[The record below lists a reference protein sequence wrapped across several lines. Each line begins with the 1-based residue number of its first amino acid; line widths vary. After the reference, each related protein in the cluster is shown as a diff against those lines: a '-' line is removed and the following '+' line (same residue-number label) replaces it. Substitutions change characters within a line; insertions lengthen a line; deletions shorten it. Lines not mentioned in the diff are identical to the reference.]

1 MLTVVLVIASL
12 LASSSCTNPSCK
24 KTQYPCEDGD
34 CIDVSKFCNGIKD
47 CKDGSDEKVNC
58 SPCNMTYYGYVGITY
73 EIEIKRPSETQ
84 IPFVCFLNFTAGG
97 GALGELVQL
106 SFESFSVG
114 TFESFMSGG
123 CPDGAVS
130 IRESNRPSS
139 GGEWCGSAWGYSVY
153 YSETPSINL
162 TLSIKTISQQ
172 QNSGNKFEFKLSYK
186 FLKLSDARIRYGNST
201 QRSYRGKLSAG
212 TYCDRLLEGCSRRSC
227 RIQSPN
233 YPGIYP
239 RNVSCQYRVRERNV
253 PPGKHALIAVRQANF
268 HYKEHVAKFDGG
280 DRGIRTWD
288 QCNMMQDYLEILDGW
303 GQTATTLAHLCSGET
318 IPEIVSSGPE
328 LLVKF
333 HTSPFGNPFHPLPIS
348 YLPGFELEVEIL
360 YVNKESPT
368 YIEHGK
374 KCEFVVTSFD
384 NPSGYLKNPLHSLP
398 PNTTC
403 HYHFRGQS
411 RDIIWISFIKYHV
424 INERLTDFN
433 TGDCNV
439 ELQIWDGDIKS
450 QNTVPLM
457 GQFCKDDKP
466 RLCDHTLLKN
476 SSRITRPCGLTESY
490 VSTNSDLTISH
501 SIKYGSVLYPVNF
514 VLRYEFVDLSQE
526 GIQMTKN
533 PCDRLFRT
541 PNGRFY
547 SPKITFLFGRGGK
560 EDLTCT
566 YQFESN
572 DQQRLKIT
580 FNKAQFGSKTCHS
593 FYDQDANRWECK
605 SQKSDNGVAFI
616 QISEF
621 PWKDIEL
628 YRDCICHNISE
639 PFTVITKTSSKVVIK
654 FVIKKMRITEDY
666 NNYFFDANFE
676 FIPNDNNCLNPWNN
690 RRLRGSSGEITI
702 RNSEH
707 SLDKPESISFKNQS
721 IRYCLQQPW
730 LIEPEDEGNFIYLKI
745 KGSKKRDLR
754 LCPSKNR
761 ILIYPAGRTD
771 IVHVICPYFDGS
783 EDVVEMFSE
792 GWILYSYKK
801 TQNKNSRSFIIEFSR
816 KESGNFAVTWMEVSK
831 NPALTLPTS
840 MLMIAPP
847 ECPHSCPELGACISS
862 DLWCDGLRHCPS
874 GNDEQESNCSIRG
887 GFPTAYLNSA
897 ALSALAIT
905 ALLLVVIAAF
915 YAFRHWRQEQK
926 NVMVS
931 VTEHTFLEFKSG
943 FC

>member
-1 MLTVVLVIASL
+1 MKILRKMFFEFIFCVVILSISCD
-12 LASSSCTNPSCK
+12 SSSPCR
-24 KTQYPCEDGD
+24 KTQYRCDDGD
-34 CIDVSKFCNGIKD
+34 CIEVNKYCNGVKD
-47 CKDGSDEKVNC
+47 CKDESDEKENC

-73 EIEIKRPSETQ
+73 EIEIKRPSETR

-130 IRESNRPSS
+130 IREANRPST

-153 YSETPSINL
+153 YSETPSVNL
-162 TLSIKTISQQ
+162 TLSLKTMIQQ
-172 QNSGNKFEFKLSYK
+172 ENSGNKFEFKLSYK
-186 FLKLSDARIRYGNST
+186 FLKSSDARIRYGNST

-212 TYCDRLLEGCSRRSC
+212 TYCDRLLEGCSRRFC

-253 PPGKHALIAVRQANF
+253 PQGKHALIAVRQANF
-268 HYKEHVAKFDGG
+268 HYKEHVGKFDGG
-280 DRGIRTWD
+280 DRGMRTWD

-318 IPEIVSSGPE
+318 IPEIISSGPE

-333 HTSPFGNPFHPLPIS
+333 HTSPYGNPFHPLPIS
-348 YLPGFELEVEIL
+348 YLPGFELEIEIV

-403 HYHFRGQS
+403 HYHFRGQP

-424 INERLTDFN
+424 INERLADFN

-439 ELQIWDGDIKS
+439 ELQIWDGDITNR
-450 QNTVPLM
+450 NTVPLM

-476 SSRITRPCGLTESY
+476 STRITRPCGLTESY

-514 VLRYEFVDLSQE
+514 VMRYEFVDLSQE
-526 GIQMTKN
+526 GIQMSKN
-533 PCDRLFRT
+533 PCDRLFRS

-560 EDLTCT
+560 EDLICT

-572 DQQRLKIT
+572 EQQRLKIT

-605 SQKSDNGVAFI
+605 TQKTDVAYV

-628 YRDCICHNISE
+628 RRDCLCHNISE

-654 FVIKKMRITEDY
+654 FVVQKMKIIEDY

-690 RRLRGSSGEITI
+690 RRLRGSSGEISI
-702 RNSEH
+702 RNGEDKSEG
-707 SLDKPESISFKNQS
+707 LTYKNQS
-721 IRYCLQQPW
+721 VRYCLQQPW
-730 LIEPEDEGNFIYLKI
+730 LIEPEEEGNFIYLKI
-745 KGSKKRDLR
+745 KGTKKR

-761 ILIYPAGRTD
+761 ILVYPAGKTE
-771 IVHVICPYFDGS
+771 IVHVICPYYVETD
-783 EDVVEMFSE
+783 EVVEMFSE

-801 TQNKNSRSFIIEFSR
+801 TQNKNSRSFIIEFAR
-816 KESGNFAVTWMEVSK
+816 KESGNFAVTWMEISK
-831 NPALTLPTS
+831 NPALALPNS
-840 MLMIAPP
+840 MLMITPP

-874 GNDEQESNCSIRG
+874 GNDEQESNCSIQG

-897 ALSALAIT
+897 ALSAVAVV
-905 ALLLVVIAAF
+905 ALVLVVIAVF